1 MLKLTAAESVYDEQ
15 NSPMKNVSA
24 IVVTLGLLFSTVVNA
39 QNLFQK
45 SILKDGHKMTRTM
58 TIPEGWEASYSTKTL
73 HKSEESYIKSTQHWR
88 SAEGSF
94 CINNLPLDKESIE
107 KVIEFDMHNY
117 AEFGQA
123 NLTVKDGAKL
133 YVDNDKSIAL
143 VKLITGS
150 SDAPFQAVAYIPEK
164 TTYTVVTFYAN
175 DETFFTENMN
185 AFETFIKSYTYN
197 AEALQ
202 VANINSFY

>member
-1 MLKLTAAESVYDEQ
+1 MIKIILSFLPV
-15 NSPMKNVSA
+15 
-24 IVVTLGLLFSTVVNA
+24 LLLFCSSLNA

-45 SILKDGHKMTRTM
+45 SILKDGQKMTRTM
-58 TIPEGWEASYSTKTL
+58 TIPQGWEASYSTKTL
-73 HKSEESYIKSTQHWR
+73 HKSEDSYIPSSQHWR
-88 SAEGSF
+88 TAEGSF

-107 KVIEFDMHNY
+107 KVMEFDMHNY
-117 AEFGQA
+117 AEFGQE
-123 NLTVKDGAKL
+123 NLTIKDGNKL

-175 DETFFTENMN
+175 SETFFTENMP
-185 AFETFIKSYTYN
+185 AFETFVKSYTYQS
-197 AEALQ
+197 EALQ
-202 VANINSFY
+202 VANIHTFY